1 MNRVV
6 ITGAGVV
13 SALGMDLDTN
23 LNSLYFK
30 LLYIKSNVI
39 AGIKTI

>member
-13 SALGMDLDTN
+13 SALGMDLNTN
-23 LNSLYFK
+23 LNSYQK
-30 LLYIKSNVI
+30 EKME
-39 AGIKTI
+39 